1 MFCFCSVAVYA
12 LIINGSNTEGFKG
25 SMHITCTL
33 DIAEQV
39 GLSEAQLARIH
50 DYPLAVEAVINYL

>member
-1 MFCFCSVAVYA
+1 MYA